1 MVMISI
7 NDTKPAV
14 ALLFGY
20 VMYFTLKPFYLFSSG
35 SLQIADFIL
44 LATFG
49 ILLIGLNGKFL
60 APEPVMLIL
69 KVALF
74 FCLYVVFI
82 NVIWGIINQEWSAY
96 FKNSLF
102 YIFNFFA
109 MLMVVGLYKVYD
121 VAFLRASALAVQLS
135 IITQFLLFII
145 YGGFSSSR
153 MVLFFNNPNQLG
165 YYAILIAALLLALK
179 AYVIYKPLYFISLFS
194 SLVICLI
201 SLSKAAMLAYL
212 LIFIPT
218 LVKRFSMKNGKWIKT
233 LFILLLIIIPIGVVF
248 QDEIVN
254 NPLTTNVVERINKIG
269 QDKDDSLGG
278 RGYDR
283 IFNHINYL
291 IFGAGEGL
299 YDRFESQ
306 INKEIHSTIGN
317 LVFSYGIVGLFIFI
331 FIIFYIEKVEGFKN
345 ISSIIG
351 LMFYGLFHNGIRNTM
366 LWIFLMILLI
376 IAVDLKRSKMNNVAL
391 K

>member
-1 MVMISI
+1 MISI

-20 VMYFTLKPFYLFSSG
+20 VMYFTLKPFYFFSSG

-49 ILLIGLNGKFL
+49 ILLIALNGKFL
-60 APEPVMLIL
+60 APEPVMLVL
-69 KVALF
+69 KVALA
-74 FCLYVVFI
+74 FCLYVTFI
-82 NVIWGIINQEWSAY
+82 NIVWGIINQEWSAY
-96 FKNSLF
+96 FKNTLF
-102 YIFNFFA
+102 YIFNFFSI
-109 MLMVVGLYKVYD
+109 LMIVGLYKVYD

-179 AYVIYKPLYFISLFS
+179 AYVIYKPLYIISIFS

-201 SLSKAAMLAYL
+201 SLSKAAILAYL
-212 LIFIPT
+212 IIFIPT
-218 LVKRFSMKNGKWIKT
+218 IVKRFSVKNGKWIKT

-248 QDEIVN
+248 QDEIVD
-254 NPLTTNVVERINKIG
+254 NPLTTSVVERINKIG
-269 QDKDDSLGG
+269 KDNDDSLGG

-306 INKEIHSTIGN
+306 IFNKEIHSTIGN
-317 LVFSYGIVGLFIFI
+317 LIFSYGIIGLFIFL
-331 FIIFYIEKVEGFKN
+331 FIIIYIEKVEGFKN
-345 ISSIIG
+345 FSSIIG

-366 LWIFLMILLI
+366 LWIFLMILII
-376 IAVDLKRSKMNNVAL
+376 IAVDFKKRKANNISF